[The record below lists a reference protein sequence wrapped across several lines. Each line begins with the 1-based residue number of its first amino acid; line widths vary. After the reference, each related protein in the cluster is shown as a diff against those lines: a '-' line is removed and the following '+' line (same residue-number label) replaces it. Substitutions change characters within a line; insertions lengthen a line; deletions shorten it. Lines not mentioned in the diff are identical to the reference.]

1 MGRTGFWIWGFDTS
15 FFSRKD
21 KIEKMLRFLVIC
33 AFLSIAQSLTP
44 SSFLSANDKTRLKGL
59 FETALQDPSTVSHAV
74 LGLKIL
80 GETVPA
86 DLCSILQANIDKADV
101 NGDTIFAATSAA
113 KALDSCALKPNA
125 QASQVLKLDSSVLE
139 LYQGVL
145 SQLNLG
151 QKICQAAVV
160 KSLTD
165 ALKKDDSIA
174 SLGMAFNL
182 AANLGKTEGSAIFD
196 RIEDAVVQADEINGK
211 NLQFEGGLTVSSSVV
226 SGAYALAKTVGKAP
240 PISKMQSVKFANYF
254 LSRKNVQQVKGAWSL
269 LTALQTLSSND
280 FHIPVAITL
289 ASQPSVSDGSPKVK
303 VQITNVMGGDLG
315 AMDVQVDSAMRQS
328 DGAVVMSK
336 SKMKAAESATFY
348 EIDLMAVKPGKGF
361 YELTMTST
369 PVKENKKLA
378 GNEGA
383 VLLVKV
389 LGTIALENVE
399 IGVADTDQSTGPKM
413 TSVAHPDKVK
423 KELEADHHHKV
434 IIKFAVKDK
443 ASGEKVKVHQAFVRL
458 ALKDSEIIYVAEPD
472 SSNNYK
478 FDLDVSAKAKE
489 FGSKSG
495 KYSVSLIIGDAVVSN
510 PTNWNLADI
519 TLQFPAA
526 DGQAGSMPDNKPKPE
541 IRHLFREPEKRP
553 PQIVSTAF
561 TGLCLVPIGLMIV
574 VWMKL
579 GVNISNFP
587 VSPTAIGFHLGLGS
601 IFFLYLQFWL
611 HLDMFSTIKYLIMV
625 GVVTFLCGNSMLV
638 KIAEKRKNA

>member
-1 MGRTGFWIWGFDTS
+1 M
-15 FFSRKD
+15 
-21 KIEKMLRFLVIC
+21 
-33 AFLSIAQSLTP
+33 
-44 SSFLSANDKTRLKGL
+44 
-59 FETALQDPSTVSHAV
+59 
-74 LGLKIL
+74 GLKIL

-101 NGDTIFAATSAA
+101 NGETIFAATSAA

-151 QKICQAAVV
+151 QKVAGAAVV

-269 LTALQTLSSND
+269 LSALQTLTSND
-280 FHIPVAITL
+280 FHVPVALTL
-289 ASQPSVSDGSPKVK
+289 ASQPSVSDSSPKVK
-303 VQITNVMGGDLG
+303 VQITDVMGGDLG
-315 AMDVQVDSAMRQS
+315 PMTVQIDSAMRQS

-336 SKMKAAESATFY
+336 SKMNPSDAPTFY

-361 YELTMTST
+361 YELTLTST
-369 PVKENKKLA
+369 PSKANAKLT

-383 VLLVKV
+383 LLLVKV
-389 LGTIALENVE
+389 LGTVSLENVE

-413 TSVAHPDKVK
+413 TSVSHPEKVK
-423 KELEADHHHKV
+423 KALTADHHHKV
-434 IIKFAVKDK
+434 IIKFSVKDK
-443 ASGEKVKVHQAFVRL
+443 ASGEKVKVHQAFIRL
-458 ALKDSEIIYVAEPD
+458 GDLEDDSEIIYVAEPD

-495 KYSVSLIIGDAVVSN
+495 KYSVSLIVGDAVVSN
-510 PTNWNLADI
+510 PINWNLADI
-519 TLQFPAA
+519 SLKFPGA
-526 DGQAGSMPDNKPKPE
+526 DGQAGGALPLNKPKPE
-541 IRHLFREPEKRP
+541 IRHLFKEPEVRP
-553 PQIVSTAF
+553 PQLVSTAF
-561 TGLCLVPIGLMIV
+561 TGLCLVPIGIMIV
-574 VWMKL
+574 GWMKL
-579 GVNISNFP
+579 GVDLSNFP
-587 VSPTAIGFHLGLGS
+587 LTPMSIGFHLGLAS
-601 IFFLYLQFWL
+601 IFGLYLQFWL
-611 HLDMFSTIKYLIMV
+611 HLNMFTTIKYLIMV
-625 GVVTFLCGNSMLV
+625 GIVTFLCGNSLLV

>member
-1 MGRTGFWIWGFDTS
+1 
-15 FFSRKD
+15 
-21 KIEKMLRFLVIC
+21 MLRFFVIC
-33 AFLSIAQSLTP
+33 TVFALAQGLTP
-44 SSFLSANDKTRLKGL
+44 SSFLTSFDKARIKGL
-59 FETALQDPSTVSHAV
+59 FESNLNDPGTVSYAI
-74 LGLKIL
+74 LGLKLL
-80 GETVPA
+80 GETVPNGA
-86 DLCSILQANIDKADV
+86 ELCKVLQANIDKPEAS
-101 NGDTIFAATSAA
+101 GDAIFTASSAA
-113 KALDSCALKPNA
+113 KALGSCTLKANA
-125 QASQVLKLDSSVLE
+125 EVSKVLKLESSVQE
-139 LYQGVL
+139 LYQGTL

-151 QKICQAAVV
+151 QKICQSCVV

-165 ALKKDDSIA
+165 ALKKDDGIA

-182 AANLGKTEGSAIFD
+182 AANLDKKEGAAIFE

-211 NLQFEGGLTVSSSVV
+211 NLQFEGGLSVSSSVI

-240 PISKMQSVKFANYF
+240 PVSKLQSVKFANYF

-399 IGVADTDQSTGPKM
+399 IGVADADQSTGPKM
-413 TSVAHPDKVK
+413 TSVSHPDKVK

-443 ASGEKVKVHQAFVRL
+443 ASGEKVKVHQAFIRL
-458 ALKDSEIIYVAEPD
+458 ALNDAEIIYVAEPD
-472 SSNNYK
+472 ASNNYK
-478 FDLDVSAKAKE
+478 FDLDVSSKAKE

-495 KYSVSLIIGDAVVSN
+495 KYSVSLIVGDAVVSN
-510 PTNWNLADI
+510 PVNWNLADI
-519 TLQFPAA
+519 SLKFPDAPA
-526 DGQAGSMPDNKPKPE
+526 ISVPLNKPKPE

-553 PQIVSTAF
+553 PQVVSTAF
-561 TGLCLVPIGLMIV
+561 TGLCLVPIGILLV
-574 VWMKL
+574 AWMKL
-579 GVNISNFP
+579 GVNVSSFPISA
-587 VSPTAIGFHLGLGS
+587 VSIGFHLGLAS
-601 IFFLYLQFWL
+601 IFGLYLQFWL
-611 HLDMFSTIKYLIMV
+611 HLDMFTTIKYLIMV

-638 KIAEKRKNA
+638 KIAEKRKNAA

>member
-1 MGRTGFWIWGFDTS
+1 
-15 FFSRKD
+15 
-21 KIEKMLRFLVIC
+21 MLRFLVIC
-33 AFLSIAQSLTP
+33 SFFVLGQGLTP
-44 SSFLSANDKTRLKGL
+44 SSYLSTFDKTRLKGL
-59 FETALQDPSTVSHAV
+59 FEAALQDQTAYAI
-74 LGLKIL
+74 LGLNLL
-80 GETVPA
+80 GETVPNGA
-86 DLCSILQANIDKADV
+86 DLCKTLQANIDKPDV
-101 NGDTIFAATSAA
+101 SGEIIFAASSAA
-113 KALDSCALKPNA
+113 KALGSCTLKANA
-125 QASQVLKLDSSVLE
+125 QSSEILKLDSSVQD
-139 LYQGVL
+139 LYHGIL

-151 QKICQAAVV
+151 LGASKTAI
-160 KSLTD
+160 KSLTE
-165 ALKKDDSIA
+165 ALKKDDGIA
-174 SLGMAFNL
+174 SLGMAFTL
-182 AANLGKTEGSAIFD
+182 ASNLGKTEGSTIFD
-196 RIEDAVVQADEINGK
+196 RIEDAIVQADEINGK
-211 NLQFEGGLTVSSSVV
+211 NLQFEGGLSVSSQVIT
-226 SGAYALAKTVGKAP
+226 GAYALAKTVGKAP
-240 PISKMQSVKFANYF
+240 PISKLQSVKFANYF
-254 LSRKNVQQVKGAWSL
+254 LSRKNVQQVKGAWAL
-269 LTALQTLSSND
+269 LSALHTLSTND
-280 FHIPVAITL
+280 FHIPVALTL
-289 ASQPSVSDGSPKVK
+289 ASQPSVSESSPKVS
-303 VQITNVMGGDLG
+303 VQITDVMGGDLG
-315 AMDVQVDSAMRQS
+315 PMTVQIDSAMRQD

-336 SKMKAAESATFY
+336 SKMKASESASFY

-361 YELTMTST
+361 YELTLTST
-369 PVKENKKLA
+369 PTKPNSKLA

-389 LGTIALENVE
+389 LGTISLENVE
-399 IGVADTDQSTGPKM
+399 IGIADADQSTAPKM

-423 KELEADHHHKV
+423 KELVADHHHKV
-434 IIKFAVKDK
+434 LIKFAVKDK

-458 ALKDSEIIYVAEPD
+458 ALKDAEIIYVAEPD

-526 DGQAGSMPDNKPKPE
+526 DGQAGGVPDNKPKPE

-561 TGLCLVPIGLMIV
+561 TGLCLVPIGLMLV